1 MRKITGGI
9 DSVVRVQI
17 PVGMRDGGNA
27 EQLLAEGP
35 PTQFKLKDEESII
48 PSEPNVLIK
57 PNRETGS
64 IFRVPD
70 PSFGPIPSEPEL
82 SEEPGQYGFLKGD
95 KGKDVMIMG
104 PVIDPREVYPT
115 DPDPGIQFNPMMQ
128 QQNGGISGLIN
139 ASMTKP
145 NGILSIQKV
154 YDI

>member
-1 MRKITGGI
+1 MKKITGGI

-35 PTQFKLKDEESII
+35 PGGPKQFEMPDERMIT
-48 PSEPNVLIK
+48 K
-57 PNRETGS
+57 RREQN
-64 IFRVPD
+64 F
-70 PSFGPIPSEPEL
+70 FPIPDGTFNAPISSEPEF
-82 SEEPGQYGFLKGD
+82 STNPGEFNVLEGQNMKDFLFTTPT
-95 KGKDVMIMG
+95 IR
-104 PVIDPREVYPT
+104 PQEVYPI

-154 YDI
+154 YAI

>member
-35 PTQFKLKDEESII
+35 PTQFKLKEEETVI

-57 PNRETGS
+57 PNREVGT
-64 IFRVPD
+64 IFSVPD
-70 PSFGPIPSEPEL
+70 PRFDYPMPSEPEMSDENAGL
-82 SEEPGQYGFLKGD
+82 MEGERLKD
-95 KGKDVMIMG
+95 MLLMG
-104 PVIDPREVYPT
+104 PVIDPREVYPM

>member
-17 PVGMRDGGNA
+17 PVGMRNGGNA
-27 EQLLAEGP
+27 ESLLAEGP
-35 PTQFKLKDEESII
+35 PGGPKQFEMPDERMITKRRERNLFPI
-48 PSEPNVLIK
+48 PVPDDKPMSSEPDVQLDLNK
-57 PNRETGS
+57 P
-64 IFRVPD
+64 
-70 PSFGPIPSEPEL
+70 GPGYRFKE
-82 SEEPGQYGFLKGD
+82 FLFTTPT
-95 KGKDVMIMG
+95 IR
-104 PVIDPREVYPT
+104 PQEVYPI

-139 ASMTKP
+139 ASMIKP

>member
-1 MRKITGGI
+1 MKLDGGVG
-9 DSVVRVQI
+9 SVRVMPI
-17 PVGMRDGGNA
+17 GMREGGDPA
-27 EQLLAEGP
+27 EKLLAEGP

-48 PSEPNVLIK
+48 PSEPNVLVK
-57 PNRETGS
+57 PNRDVGA
-64 IFRVPD
+64 IFRIPD
-70 PSFGPIPSEPEL
+70 PTFGPIPSEPEM
-82 SEEPGQYGFLKGD
+82 SEEPGQYGFLKGET
-95 KGKDVMIMG
+95 GKDVMIMG
-104 PVIDPREVYPT
+104 PVIDPREVYPM

>member
-27 EQLLAEGP
+27 ELLLAEGP
-35 PTQFKLKDEESII
+35 PTQFKQKDQESII
-48 PSEPNVLIK
+48 PSEPIVLIK
-57 PNRETGS
+57 PIRETGS

-82 SEEPGQYGFLKGD
+82 SEEPGQYGYLKGD
-95 KGKDVMIMG
+95 RGKDVMIMG
-104 PVIDPREVYPT
+104 PVIDPREVYPM

>member
-57 PNRETGS
+57 PNMETGS
-64 IFRVPD
+64 IFRIPD
-70 PSFGPIPSEPEL
+70 PRFDYPMSSEPKMSDENAGL
-82 SEEPGQYGFLKGD
+82 MEGERLKD
-95 KGKDVMIMG
+95 MLLMG
-104 PVIDPREVYPT
+104 PVIDPREVYPM